1 MAGIMG
7 KIGDALHIGGDKKDE
22 NKKHEGEYSSD
33 HKKQEGDYKSD
44 HKPEKKEGIVD
55 KIKDKITGDG
65 GSKQQQQRQRL
76 DHYDRSSSSISNRG
90 GWSHVESAFSSLL
103 FR

>member
-65 GSKQQQQRQRL
+65 GSKVDSGEGHEKKKKKDKKKKKEG
-76 DHYDRSSSSISNRG
+76 DHHDGGSSSSSD
-90 GWSHVESAFSSLL
+90 SD
-103 FR
+103 